1 MPVEEFDNV
10 WKAYDVNAYKQII
23 SKFKDILI
31 NNLKEDYFESEDEV
45 ITINN
50 KKTKVFK
57 HTLELKDGNLYDL
70 KRSIIKD
77 VNNDS
82 ELISALAKISGGSDS
97 DMVTLLKE
105 MEKEL
110 VKEDSEIEL
119 EIYLNK
125 KNMTIEKIMIN
136 DDLNSISLNKIS
148 NSEYQIEDELKKEK
162 LGYIIYK
169 DELFELNIDSEDKL
183 RVLVEE
189 NNFDINIKSDEIEL
203 ALKQEARSSDTKIT
217 FNIISIEN
225 KINFKIDLISKSKE
239 IEKINKFDTS
249 QSILVENITEQE
261 SDEIM
266 IRLFQNPSYINL
278 YQDIISIYN
287 KNNLIVNS

>member
-1 MPVEEFDNV
+1 MYKNGSVANIELLADQAKLYLKESNLYYKPIEVPVEEFDNV
-10 WKAYDVNAYKQII
+10 WKAYDVNDYKQII
-23 SKFKDILI
+23 QKFKDILI

-77 VNNDS
+77 VKNDS

-148 NSEYQIEDELKKEK
+148 NSESIFSL
-162 LGYIIYK
+162 
-169 DELFELNIDSEDKL
+169 SEFL
-183 RVLVEE
+183 
-189 NNFDINIKSDEIEL
+189 
-203 ALKQEARSSDTKIT
+203 
-217 FNIISIEN
+217 
-225 KINFKIDLISKSKE
+225 
-239 IEKINKFDTS
+239 
-249 QSILVENITEQE
+249 
-261 SDEIM
+261 
-266 IRLFQNPSYINL
+266 
-278 YQDIISIYN
+278 
-287 KNNLIVNS
+287 